1 MFILLPYKLPPK
13 KTTRE
18 LFNSAKFDWDHE
30 RVPREWVNNQTCFRM
45 AGWVTSEQNPFVI
58 FAYGMRFLTA
68 LWDQFLPPDR
78 HAIKIHRTE
87 YAIFVRGTCSRKITN
102 GCWQRHLLIVGHLS
116 ITVSGLRLQRLCTK
130 SGLIFKSSFCLPR
143 VANLKACGS
152 SRDRGHNHGLSVL
165 ALVVVEVVAF
175 IVTLSLSSPLLPFQ
189 NYRLDL
195 FMHATLYLWLHTFY
209 NR

>member
-1 MFILLPYKLPPK
+1 
-13 KTTRE
+13 
-18 LFNSAKFDWDHE
+18 
-30 RVPREWVNNQTCFRM
+30 M

-165 ALVVVEVVAF
+165 ALLVVEVVAF

-195 FMHATLYLWLHTFY
+195 SYTRHFISGCKLFITGRNDFNLQRFVAWVYSDGHDTVYTI
-209 NR
+209 R